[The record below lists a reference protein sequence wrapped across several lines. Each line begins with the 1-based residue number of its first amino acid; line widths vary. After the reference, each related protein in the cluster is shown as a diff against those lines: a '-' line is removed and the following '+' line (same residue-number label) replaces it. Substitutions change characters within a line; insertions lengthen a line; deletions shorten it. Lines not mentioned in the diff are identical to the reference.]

1 MATVIM
7 ALLYVLEG
15 AILTVTAVVTGIKHS
30 EFPDVRVGY
39 HVRDAMESKEKWND
53 ANVIAGLVSGVF
65 AVIFFAAA
73 ILVYWNRIDTDRS
86 IALFFILSVISIGS
100 VLLIPAYLLKMSARL
115 RKKAKT
121 VIRNSLIAVF
131 VIAAAW
137 IGWLCAYYNTKNA
150 DNLPTL
156 ENLQTEDLDDLVG
169 YQRGQLISV
178 WDQPD
183 DTISIDQ
190 DVWRLEGEEY
200 LLVTYGINGKVKE
213 AEFVIP

>member
-7 ALLYVLEG
+7 VLLYVLEG

-86 IALFFILSVISIGS
+86 IALFFILSAISIGS
-100 VLLIPAYLLKMSARL
+100 VLLIPTYLLKASVRL

-121 VIRNSLIAVF
+121 VIRNILIVIF

-137 IGWLCAYYNTKNA
+137 IGWLYAYYNTKNA
-150 DNLPTL
+150 DNLPSL
-156 ENLQTEDLDDLVG
+156 ENLQME
-169 YQRGQLISV
+169 QMEKSK
-178 WDQPD
+178 
-183 DTISIDQ
+183 
-190 DVWRLEGEEY
+190 RLN
-200 LLVTYGINGKVKE
+200 L
-213 AEFVIP
+213 

>member
-73 ILVYWNRIDTDRS
+73 ILVYWNRIDTDIS
-86 IALFFILSVISIGS
+86 IVLFFILSAISIGS

-200 LLVTYGINGKVKE
+200 LLCDIWNGRKG
-213 AEFVIP
+213 

>member
-73 ILVYWNRIDTDRS
+73 ILVYWNRIDTDIS
-86 IALFFILSVISIGS
+86 IVLFFILSAISIGS

-131 VIAAAW
+131 VIATAW

-178 WDQPD
+178 WDQPN

>member
-73 ILVYWNRIDTDRS
+73 ILVYWN
-86 IALFFILSVISIGS
+86 FIIFPP
-100 VLLIPAYLLKMSARL
+100 PAHSWYREG
-115 RKKAKT
+115 KT
-121 VIRNSLIAVF
+121 VTLKSQR
-131 VIAAAW
+131 
-137 IGWLCAYYNTKNA
+137 CP
-150 DNLPTL
+150 LPPVSPVHL
-156 ENLQTEDLDDLVG
+156 
-169 YQRGQLISV
+169 
-178 WDQPD
+178 
-183 DTISIDQ
+183 
-190 DVWRLEGEEY
+190 
-200 LLVTYGINGKVKE
+200 
-213 AEFVIP
+213 